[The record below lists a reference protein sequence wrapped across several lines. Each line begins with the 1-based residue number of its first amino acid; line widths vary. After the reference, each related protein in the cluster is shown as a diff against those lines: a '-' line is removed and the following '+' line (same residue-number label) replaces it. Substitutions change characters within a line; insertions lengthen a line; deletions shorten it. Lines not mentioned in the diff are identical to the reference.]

1 LSTEVSEPSP
11 QKPLKLSHK
20 LALAIGP
27 RIIAIWLKILL
38 LLNKSVIKG
47 ENRLDTYLDQDE
59 PILAAVW
66 HENAAMLIPKFAA
79 KDIHALAS
87 HSRDGEIGARMLKC
101 FGVDCVRGSS
111 SKGGSE
117 ALSEMVKL
125 APNVKALGISIDGP
139 RGPRRKSKPGIVVLS
154 QRTGFSILCVAA
166 TATKTRRAKS
176 WDRMCI
182 PRPFGKWVY
191 AIGDLIPPPVSDD
204 RDAIDAKIR
213 EVEEAMDKLQNSIE
227 SEYGIDAQL
236 TLHKNSED

>member
-1 LSTEVSEPSP
+1 MSTDAELPKP

-20 LALAIGP
+20 IALAIGP
-27 RIIAIWLKILL
+27 RLIAIWLKVLL
-38 LLNKSVIKG
+38 FLNKDVVKG
-47 ENRLDTYLDQDE
+47 ENRLDEYLEQDE

-79 KDIHALAS
+79 KNIHALAS

-117 ALSEMVKL
+117 ALSEMVKV
-125 APNVKALGISIDGP
+125 APNVKALGITVDGP

-154 QRTGFSILCVAA
+154 QRTGYPIVCAA
-166 TATKTRRAKS
+166 AIATKTRRAKS

-182 PRPFGKWVY
+182 PRPFGTWAY
-191 AIGDLIPPPVSDD
+191 AIGETISPPESDD
-204 RDAIDAKIR
+204 REVIEAKVR
-213 EVEEAMDKLQNSIE
+213 EVEEALNALQNSLE
-227 SEYGIDAQL
+227 SEYNVDPLL
-236 TLHKNSED
+236 TPHIQKEH